1 MVSGINVNNYSA
13 AQLQELQKAGMQ
25 ISNEDIKAA
34 EEREAQKA
42 DAKASDEAQVD
53 YTISDDA
60 SEVNEAEQ
68 EVAAATEYGASL
80 KNVLMTLIPKCFS
93 QNAHMQQLQAEMDKF
108 VVSMEDLG
116 NMAGVLADETE
127 AQMEAVEA
135 EVEAEVAVVEEKQAE
150 IAEQT
155 EIVEE
160 AVNNENATEADMA
173 KAEEASENIEALDG
187 EVAAQSDKIADMQ
200 AQAQS
205 QIQQT
210 AITKAALLG
219 KSMEDV
225 KNQAEASLN
234 KAIDANEYADVTIDK
249 GTEASDIS
257 SKKDAKEAGFTKR
270 VLFWKKG
277 DVKGANKM
285 GNTALVAGSELG
297 NATKGIGETVKQVGS
312 QFGMSFAETSGIEA
326 LANKEYADTSSI
338 SDLQGRSEHRGL
350 KGMIENRKA
359 AKHNGEIINN
369 IADEAKKLKKGATEP
384 EAAPQGT
391 TEA

>member
-34 EEREAQKA
+34 QEREAQTA

-68 EVAAATEYGASL
+68 EVAAASEYGASL
-80 KNVLMTLIPKCFS
+80 KNILQTLIPKCF
-93 QNAHMQQLQAEMDKF
+93 AGTTEMAALQTEMDKF

-160 AVNNENATEADMA
+160 VVNNEEATEADMA
-173 KAEEASENIEALDG
+173 KAEEASENVETLNG

-200 AQAQS
+200 AKAQS

-210 AITKAALLG
+210 AITKATLLG

-234 KAIDANEYADVTIDK
+234 SAINANEYADVTIDK

-257 SKKDAKEAGFTKR
+257 SNKEAKKAGFKSGIFGLR
-270 VLFWKKG
+270 SKKQ
-277 DVKGANKM
+277 ANQM
-285 GNTALVAGSELG
+285 GNTAIVAGSELG

-312 QFGMSFAETSGIEA
+312 QFGMSFAETSGVEA
-326 LANKEYADTSSI
+326 LANKDYADTSKLN
-338 SDLQGRSEHRGL
+338 DLQGRSENRGL

-359 AKHNGEIINN
+359 AKHNRAVLNS
-369 IADEAKKLKKGATEP
+369 IADEAKALKKGATEP

>member
-34 EEREAQKA
+34 QEREAQQA

-68 EVAAATEYGASL
+68 EVAAASEYGASL
-80 KNVLMTLIPKCFS
+80 KNILQTLIPKCFDGT
-93 QNAHMQQLQAEMDKF
+93 NEMAALQTEMDKF

-127 AQMEAVEA
+127 AKMETVEA
-135 EVEAEVAVVEEKQAE
+135 QVEAEVAVVEEKQAE

-160 AVNNENATEADMA
+160 VVNNEEATEADMA

-187 EVAAQSDKIADMQ
+187 EVAAKSDKIADMQ
-200 AQAQS
+200 AKAQS

-210 AITKAALLG
+210 AITKATLLG

-234 KAIDANEYADVTIDK
+234 SAINANEYADVTIDK
-249 GTEASDIS
+249 GTEATEIS
-257 SKKDAKEAGFTKR
+257 SRKEARKAGFKGGFFGLSGSKKDAHR
-270 VLFWKKG
+270 
-277 DVKGANKM
+277 M
-285 GNTALVAGSELG
+285 GTTAIVAGSELG

-312 QFGMSFAETSGIEA
+312 QFGMSFAETSGVEA

-359 AKHNGEIINN
+359 AKHNRGVLNS
-369 IADEAKKLKKGATEP
+369 IADEAKALKKGATEP